1 MRGILVGA
9 VFTLAMASFVTGSA
23 QGAIRCN
30 GAFQINS
37 QGEFHSPYC
46 EDGYLAQVARTFGW
60 RVSGDQI
67 RANYG
72 LKAEICR
79 AIGFDSRI
87 LETCSQYRSQNRG
100 NRHCKFLP
108 C

>member
-1 MRGILVGA
+1 MRGILVGGFMVLA
-9 VFTLAMASFVTGSA
+9 VAGPIAGSA
-23 QGAIRCN
+23 LGAIRCN
-30 GAFQINS
+30 GAYQINS
-37 QGEFHSPYC
+37 LGEFHTPYC
-46 EDGYLAQVARTFGW
+46 EDGYLAQVARAFGW

-87 LETCSQYRSQNRG
+87 LEICAQYRNQNRS
-100 NRHCKFLP
+100 RHCQFLP

>member
-1 MRGILVGA
+1 MRGILMGILMALAIGA
-9 VFTLAMASFVTGSA
+9 ISA
-23 QGAIRCN
+23 GPLQAAIRCD
-30 GAFQINS
+30 GAYQINS
-37 QGEFHSPYC
+37 LGEFHSPYC
-46 EDGYLAQVARTFGW
+46 EDGYLAQVARSFGW

-79 AIGFDSRI
+79 ALGFDSRI
-87 LETCSQYRSQNRG
+87 LETCAPYRNQNRS
-100 NRHCKFLP
+100 RHCKLLP